1 MTRSHGASHEAG
13 FTLIE
18 AMAAVAVM
26 AVIVGALS
34 TVAGQW
40 LPHWGRGLAKLQR
53 DDLLN
58 FGIDRI
64 AADLAA
70 AKYVSLNGDE
80 EPLFDG
86 APSSV
91 TFVRSAIG
99 PNSASG
105 LETVRISQVPNGPSF
120 AMVRAKARFTPSLAG
135 ATLVVLAEP
144 VVLVRAPV
152 RISFAYAGS
161 DRAWSDTWVGHK
173 RLPDAIRIT
182 ALDAGGR
189 VLGASTAVALR
200 VTAPARD
207 KAKGSGDTPVSAT
220 STIAVQRP

>member
-1 MTRSHGASHEAG
+1 
-13 FTLIE
+13 
-18 AMAAVAVM
+18 
-26 AVIVGALS
+26 
-34 TVAGQW
+34 
-40 LPHWGRGLAKLQR
+40 LPHWGRGLAELQR
-53 DDLLN
+53 ADLLN

-86 APSSV
+86 TPSSV

-99 PNSASG
+99 PDSASG

-135 ATLVVLAEP
+135 AALVVLADP

-152 RISFAYAGS
+152 RISFAYAGP
-161 DRAWSDTWVGHK
+161 DRAWSDTWEGQK

-182 ALDAGGR
+182 AHDAGGR

-200 VTAPARD
+200 VTAPAQD
-207 KAKGSGDTPVSAT
+207 EAKIGGDTPTPAS
-220 STIAVQRP
+220 STTAAQQP

>member
-1 MTRSHGASHEAG
+1 MTRSRDASREAG

-34 TVAGQW
+34 SVTGQW
-40 LPHWGRGLAKLQR
+40 LPHWGRGLSELQR
-53 DDLLN
+53 ADLLN

-70 AKYVSLNGDE
+70 AKYVSLDGDE

-86 APSSV
+86 TSSSV

-99 PNSASG
+99 PDSASG

-120 AMVRAKARFTPSLAG
+120 ATMRAKARFTPSLAG
-135 ATLVVLAEP
+135 ATLIVLADP

-152 RISFAYAGS
+152 RISFAYAGP
-161 DRAWSDTWVGHK
+161 DRVWSDSWEGQK

-182 ALDAGGR
+182 AHDAGAR
-189 VLGASTAVALR
+189 VLGASTAVAIE
-200 VTAPARD
+200 VTAPAQD
-207 KAKGSGDTPVSAT
+207 KTKIGIDTPPLAS
-220 STIAVQRP
+220 STAVQQP

>member
-1 MTRSHGASHEAG
+1 MTGSHDASHEAG

-34 TVAGQW
+34 SVAGQW
-40 LPHWGRGLAKLQR
+40 LPHWGRGLAELQR
-53 DDLLN
+53 ADLLN

-86 APSSV
+86 TPSSV

-99 PNSASG
+99 PDSASG

-135 ATLVVLAEP
+135 AALVVLADP

-152 RISFAYAGS
+152 RISFAYAGP
-161 DRAWSDTWVGHK
+161 DRAWSDTWEGQK

-182 ALDAGGR
+182 AHDAGGR

-200 VTAPARD
+200 VTAPAQD
-207 KAKGSGDTPVSAT
+207 EAKIGGDTPTPAS
-220 STIAVQRP
+220 STTAAQQP